1 MITEIFLGIFL
12 FICSITDLKEREI
25 KPIVLIF
32 FGTAATVLYILFRP
46 VGLYEEAAGI
56 VIGLFFVALY
66 FITDEKIGLGDG
78 LLMIVTGIFLGGRQ
92 NASLI
97 MIAMLLS
104 AVYSIVF
111 LVIKK
116 ADKKTSFAFVPFVF
130 AAFLIRLMIGR
141 F

>member
-12 FICSITDLKEREI
+12 FICSITDLRKREI
-25 KPIVLIF
+25 KPVVLIV
-32 FGTAATVLYILFRP
+32 FGIMASVFYVLFKP
-46 VGLYEEAAGI
+46 VCLYEEAAGI
-56 VIGLFFVALY
+56 VIGLFFVGLH

-111 LVIKK
+111 LMIKK

-130 AAFLIRLMIGR
+130 AAFLIRLMIRR